1 MDLTRFGADDG
12 DDLFLT
18 QAAYKVEQDLERYED
33 VMLSQVADYLEKDY
47 SLEQTMQSY
56 LPITGDFDLLD
67 VNFDLGYLLST
78 EQLPPE
84 SERVDIK
91 PDINPTEGR
100 FPVVS
105 DIEMQQL
112 VHNQKKQKH
121 GPKYKMGDRSIQ
133 FLESRK
139 KSEYPRI
146 VRNGPRNHELLV
158 ESVCA

>member
-18 QAAYKVEQDLERYED
+18 QATYKVEQDLERYED

-67 VNFDLGYLLST
+67 VNFDLGYLLSA

-112 VHNQKKQKH
+112 VHKKKKKKKKKTRTKIQNGRSDYSILGEQKE
-121 GPKYKMGDRSIQ
+121 I
-133 FLESRK
+133 
-139 KSEYPRI
+139 RI
-146 VRNGPRNHELLV
+146 SQN
-158 ESVCA
+158 C

>member
-1 MDLTRFGADDG
+1 MDLTRFGANNR

-18 QAAYKVEQDLERYED
+18 QAAYKVEQDLEHYED
-33 VMLSQVADYLEKDY
+33 VMLSQVTDYLEKDY
-47 SLEQTMQSY
+47 SLQQTMQSY

-67 VNFDLGYLLST
+67 VNFDLGYLLSA
-78 EQLPPE
+78 EQLPHE

-91 PDINPTEGR
+91 PTEGC

-139 KSEYPRI
+139 KSEHPRI
-146 VRNGPRNHELLV
+146 VRNGRRNHELLV